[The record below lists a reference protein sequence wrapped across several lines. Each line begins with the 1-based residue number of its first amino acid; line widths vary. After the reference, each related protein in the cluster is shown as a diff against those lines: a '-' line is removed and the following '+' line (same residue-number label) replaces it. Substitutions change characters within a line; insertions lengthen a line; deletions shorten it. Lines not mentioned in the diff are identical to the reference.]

1 MIRKSPIFLQLL
13 DKLVSDGAPRGSI
26 DILEFPKKRLL
37 IEQRKN
43 IRNVL
48 VIRSGVVKCYIAEDN
63 GKEYILEFLG
73 EGEILGEIEVIRK
86 TPGMATVAS
95 LTSVSV
101 FKIDKSFF
109 LQLLKTD
116 AAFNQAVLE
125 LMATRLVNTAM
136 RASRQQLYTLSYNLS
151 QLTKI
156 LQEGQIAFTK
166 NDLSDYLG
174 ISKRSLNRLLKG
186 E

>member
-13 DKLVSDGAPRGSI
+13 DKLMSDGAPKGSI
-26 DILEFPKKRLL
+26 AVLEFPQKRLL
-37 IEQRKN
+37 MEQDKN
-43 IRNVL
+43 IRSVL
-48 VIRSGVVKCYIAEDN
+48 VIRSGVVKCFIAEEN

-73 EGEILGEIEVIRK
+73 EGEILGEIEAIRK
-86 TPGMATVAS
+86 TPGMATVES
-95 LTSVSV
+95 LTPVSV
-101 FKIDKSFF
+101 FKIDKVFF

-116 AAFNQAVLE
+116 AVFNQAVLE

-136 RASRQQLYTLSYNLS
+136 RASRQQLYTLSYNLT
-151 QLTKI
+151 QLMKI
-156 LQEGQIAFTK
+156 LQQGQIAFTK

-186 E
+186 N